1 MIEYSLY
8 LIVGLIVLHHFF
20 KVKVEHGFVYCKY
33 PFAHNNS
40 FGSLANPKEVKRGY
54 MWTPISRLKNLFKP
68 SSKNTVYIDNFR
80 VDEDYAHK
88 SSMSF
93 FFKKKAQNTKL
104 FFDPLKL
111 TQGILLCGKMGAGKT
126 ELYFNFLKQLFYNR
140 AVVHQTKVGD
150 FVSSLLRKR
159 DMLFSPYD
167 KRGYLWDIMSENEGI
182 IKTFFENYANA
193 IMGDK
198 KDFFSASSNRLYN
211 ELSIKIKTKYQDAPS
226 AVKWKLFIKAIKDLF
241 AEMDSGTQKSKQDV
255 KSTMEAI
262 LEPLEI
268 MAWQMQ
274 NPNQKS
280 FRIKDFFAKKNQTR
294 LILDNIPE
302 YEKALT
308 PLFAAFT
315 ACLSLVHTSMPDT
328 KTDFTL
334 YALDEYLSFANIMDE
349 ASKKRLHTLIR
360 SKGGILVPAVQYIP
374 KDDKKLQQL
383 LTSSAYAWIYF
394 SVIEEET
401 INLLKQSIGETEYV
415 YTEENE
421 SRDSKNKKSKSY
433 STKNEKTFLIN
444 NHLLNGLGDKFE
456 HLVYLPNHQALYI
469 GYTPQAE
476 LPTIAEKTIPIDL
489 TPFYGIKYSDE
500 NSPKEDSG
508 FEFKDLFK
516 PREKLSK
523 LDEFKLWKKFEAEK
537 QIKGKDALKDFKVKN
552 NLVEVDLELMFQKFM
567 KNDQIV
573 ENKMKMFKVDERFKL
588 KVEYDSIKGDEAK
601 ELEFI
606 EKHDL
611 FGALPE
617 FFEFKHEEAE
627 EIRIVREDEWQ

>member
-8 LIVGLIVLHHFF
+8 LIAGLIVLHHFF

-54 MWTPISRLKNLFKP
+54 MWTPVAKLKNLFKP
-68 SSKNTVYIDNFR
+68 NSKNTVYIDDFR

-88 SSMSF
+88 SSMSY

-111 TQGILLCGKMGAGKT
+111 TQGILLCGKMGSGKT
-126 ELYFNFLKQLFYNR
+126 QLFFNILRQLFYSR
-140 AVVHQTKVGD
+140 AVIHQVKAGD
-150 FVSSLLRKR
+150 FVETLLRKR

-167 KRGYLWDIMSENEGI
+167 KRGYLWDIMSEDEGI

-193 IMGDK
+193 VMGDK

-226 AVKWKLFIKAIKDLF
+226 AEKWKLFIKAIKDLF

-274 NPNQKS
+274 NPGQKS
-280 FRIKDFFAKKNQTR
+280 FKIKDFFAKKNQTR

-302 YEKALT
+302 YEKSLT

-315 ACLSLVHTSMPDT
+315 ACLSLVHTSMPDS

-334 YALDEYLSFANIMDE
+334 YALDEYLSFALIMDE

-360 SKGGILVPAVQYIP
+360 SKGGILMPAVQYIP

-415 YTEENE
+415 YMEENE

-433 STKNEKTFLIN
+433 STKNEKIHLVN

-456 HLVYLPNHQALYI
+456 HVVYLPNHQALYI

-476 LPTIAEKTIPIDL
+476 LPTIAEKTIPVDL
-489 TPFYGIKYSDE
+489 TPFYVIKYSDE

-516 PREKLSK
+516 PKDKLSK

-537 QIKGKDALKDFKVKN
+537 KLKGKDALKDFKVKN
-552 NLVEVDLELMFQKFM
+552 NLVEVDLELLFQKYL
-567 KNDQIV
+567 KSDQVIA
-573 ENKMKMFKVDERFKL
+573 NKMQMLSKDERFKL
-588 KVEYDSIKGDEAK
+588 KVEFDSIKGDDEK
-601 ELEFI
+601 ELQFI
-606 EKHDL
+606 EMYDL

-617 FFEFKHEEAE
+617 IFMFNTEETS
-627 EIRIVREDEWQ
+627 EILADLEDNF

>member
-8 LIVGLIVLHHFF
+8 LIAGLIVLHHFF
-20 KVKVEHGFVYCKY
+20 KVKVGHGFVYCKY

-54 MWTPISRLKNLFKP
+54 MWTPVSKLKNLFKP
-68 SSKNTVYIDNFR
+68 SSKNTVYIDDFR

-88 SSMSF
+88 SSMSS

-104 FFDPLKL
+104 YFDPLKL
-111 TQGILLCGKMGAGKT
+111 TQGILLVGKMGAGKT
-126 ELYFNFLKQLFYNR
+126 FFYFSLLRQLFYAR
-140 AVVHQTKVGD
+140 AVIHQVKAGD
-150 FVSSLLRKR
+150 FAETLLRKR

-167 KRGYLWDIMSENEGI
+167 QRGYIWDVLSEDIGI
-182 IKTFFENYANA
+182 IKVFFDNISAAEQGA
-193 IMGDK
+193 K
-198 KDFFSASSNRLYN
+198 KDFFVAAAQKIYN
-211 ELSIKIKTKYQDAPS
+211 ELAIQIKTKYKDETPAIR
-226 AVKWKLFIKAIKDLF
+226 WKMFIKIVKDTF
-241 AEMDSGTQKSKQDV
+241 NEMDGGTQKSKQDV
-255 KSTMEAI
+255 KSTMEI
-262 LEPLEI
+262 VFQSLEQQ
-268 MAWQMQ
+268 AWQMQ
-274 NPNQKS
+274 NPDQKS
-280 FRIKDFFAKKNQTR
+280 FMIKDFFAKKNQTR

-302 YEKALT
+302 HEKSLT
-308 PLFAAFT
+308 PLFTAFI
-315 ACLSLVHTSMPDT
+315 ACMSQVHTSMPDT

-349 ASKKRLHTLIR
+349 PSKKRLHTLIR
-360 SKGGILVPAVQYIP
+360 SKGGILIPAVHYIP

-433 STKNEKTFLIN
+433 STKNEKIHLVN

-476 LPTIAEKTIPIDL
+476 LPTIAEKTVPIDL

-500 NSPKEDSG
+500 NSPKEDDN

-516 PREKLSK
+516 PKEKLSK

-537 QIKGKDALKDFKVKN
+537 PKGQEAIKEFKTKN
-552 NLVEVDLELMFQKFM
+552 NLIEVDLELMFQKFM

-573 ENKMKMFKVDERFKL
+573 ENKMRLFKVNERFNL

-601 ELEFI
+601 ELAFI

-617 FFEFKHEEAE
+617 FFEFKSEENEA
-627 EIRIVREDEWQ
+627 IVKVKEDQW

>member
-8 LIVGLIVLHHFF
+8 LIAGLIVLHHFF

-54 MWTPISRLKNLFKP
+54 MWTPVAKIKNLFSQNK
-68 SSKNTVYIDNFR
+68 KRTAYIDNFR

-88 SSMSF
+88 SSMSTL
-93 FFKKKAQNTKL
+93 FKKKAENTPIY
-104 FFDPLKL
+104 FNPVDMR
-111 TQGILLCGKMGAGKT
+111 QGILLVGKMGAGKT
-126 ELYFNFLKQLFYNR
+126 EFYFNILRQNFYNR
-140 AVVHQTKVGD
+140 AVIHQVKAGD
-150 FVSSLLRKR
+150 FTETFLRKR

-167 KRGYLWDIMSENEGI
+167 QRGYLWDVMSEDEGI
-182 IKTFFENYANA
+182 VEVFFQNYSNA

-198 KDFFSASSNRLYN
+198 KDFFSAAANRLYN
-211 ELSIKIKTKYQDAPS
+211 ELSIKTKTKYKAASP
-226 AVKWKLFIKAIKDLF
+226 AVKWKLLIKAIRDLF
-241 AEMDSGTQKSKQDV
+241 DEMDGGTQKSKQDV

-262 LEPLEI
+262 LQPLEI

-280 FRIKDFFAKKNQTR
+280 FKIKDFFAKKNQTK
-294 LILDNIPE
+294 LILDNLPE

-315 ACLSLVHTSMPDT
+315 ACLSQVHMSQPDST
-328 KTDFTL
+328 TDFTL
-334 YALDEYLSFANIMDE
+334 YALDEYFSMLKIMDD
-349 ASKKRLHTLIR
+349 SSQVRLHTQIR
-360 SKGGILVPAVQYIP
+360 GKAGILMPAVQYTP
-374 KDDKKLQQL
+374 KDDKKLQQR
-383 LTSSAYAWIYF
+383 LTSSTYAWVYF

-401 INLLKQSIGETEYV
+401 INLLKTTIGETEYV
-415 YTEENE
+415 YTEESE

-433 STKNEKTFLIN
+433 SIKHEKTHLIN
-444 NHLLNGLGDKFE
+444 NHLLNGLGEKFE
-456 HLVYLPNHQALYI
+456 HLTYLPNHKALYV
-469 GYTPQAE
+469 GYTPRAE
-476 LPTIAEKTIPIDL
+476 LPIIAKKTLPIDL
-489 TPFYGIKYSDE
+489 TPFYEIKYSAE
-500 NSPKEDSG
+500 NSPLEDTD

-516 PREKLSK
+516 PKEKLSR

-537 QIKGKDALKDFKVKN
+537 PKGETAVKEFRAKN
-552 NLVEVDLELMFQKFM
+552 NLVEVDLTLMFEKFIQNEQVL
-567 KNDQIV
+567 K
-573 ENKMKMFKVDERFKL
+573 NKMRMFKVDERFKL
-588 KVEYDSIKGDEAK
+588 KIEYDSIKGDEAK

-606 EKHDL
+606 EKNDL

-617 FFEFKHEEAE
+617 FFEFKNEEAE